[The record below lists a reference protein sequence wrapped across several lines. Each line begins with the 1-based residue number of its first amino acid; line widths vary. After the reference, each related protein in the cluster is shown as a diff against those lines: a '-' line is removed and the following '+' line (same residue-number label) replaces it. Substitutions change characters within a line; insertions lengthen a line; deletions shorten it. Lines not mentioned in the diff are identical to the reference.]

1 MRTKFQERV
10 VMIKRLSIEMLEE
23 VRKTLEQCSFEE
35 DFIMDEIRKANRIF
49 IAGVGRT
56 GYIMRCFS
64 MRLMHAG
71 FKSYMI
77 GDTAT
82 PGAAE
87 GDLLIVGSGSGET
100 ESLKAYVKK
109 AKEIGMRI
117 VLMTANDKST
127 LAGLSDAAAIL
138 PAPNKTDIEDRERSK
153 QPMGTLF
160 EQSLLILLDA
170 FVIRIM
176 DKFGI
181 TGNDMYR
188 NHANLE

>member
-1 MRTKFQERV
+1 
-10 VMIKRLSIEMLEE
+10 MIKRLSIEMLEE

-35 DFIMDEIRKANRIF
+35 EFIMDEIRKANRIF

-64 MRLMHAG
+64 MRLMHAD

-77 GDTAT
+77 GDTET
-82 PGAAE
+82 PGATE
-87 GDLLIVGSGSGET
+87 GDLLIIGSGSGET

-109 AKEIGMRI
+109 AKEIGMKI
-117 VLMTANDKST
+117 VLLTTNGNST
-127 LAGLSDAAAIL
+127 LAELSDAVCIF
-138 PAPNKTDIEDRERSK
+138 PAPNKTNADDDETSR

-160 EQSLLILLDA
+160 EQSLLLILDA

-176 DKFGI
+176 DEFHI